1 MTNDRELDTWREQWS
16 SVAEPTAEFQN
27 KIQERIKRQDRRFVL
42 GNLLTVIAFLG
53 LLIFAVFMRHQSSW
67 MGTGWAT
74 GICILVF
81 VSAVYRVW
89 VLRGTWHPQT
99 QSTRAF
105 VGLWH
110 KRVAAR
116 IRLLR
121 ISIYVSLG
129 WIIFCAAL
137 TAANWAT
144 IGQDV
149 KAHPKVW
156 VVVLVACVLMQ
167 YPVIWY
173 GAAWLRRRKLA
184 ELNEVKQIMDE
195 MDGKSLP

>member
-1 MTNDRELDTWREQWS
+1 MIEDRELDIWREQWS
-16 SVAEPTAEFQN
+16 SVAEPPAEFQR
-27 KIQERIKRQDRRFVL
+27 KVQRRIKRQDRRFVL

-53 LLIFAVFMRHQSSW
+53 ILIFARFMRHQSSW
-67 MGTGWAT
+67 MGTGWAA
-74 GICILVF
+74 GICVLVF
-81 VSAVYRVW
+81 VSAGCRVW
-89 VLRGTWHPQT
+89 VLRRTWRPQT

-105 VGLWH
+105 VELWR

-121 ISIYVSLG
+121 ISIYLSLG

-137 TAANWAT
+137 TAANWTT

-149 KAHPKVW
+149 RAHPKDW
-156 VVVLVACVLMQ
+156 VELLVACALMQ
-167 YPVIWY
+167 PVLWY

-184 ELNEVKQIMDE
+184 ELNEVNKILNE
-195 MDGKSLP
+195 MDGQSVP